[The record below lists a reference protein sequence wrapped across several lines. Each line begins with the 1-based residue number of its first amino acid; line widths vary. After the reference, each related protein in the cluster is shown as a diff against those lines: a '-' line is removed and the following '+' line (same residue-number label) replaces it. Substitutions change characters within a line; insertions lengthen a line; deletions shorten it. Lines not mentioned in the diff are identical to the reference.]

1 VADERFLLLLALVC
15 LLAGLCLRLPAGLC
29 LLDRWLVLRCARLVL
44 VRSLR
49 CVCALR
55 VCVVLACW
63 LVPALRVCV
72 FRVHSFRGLD
82 QGIQV

>member
-1 VADERFLLLLALVC
+1 MPA
-15 LLAGLCLRLPAGLC
+15 LPAGLC
-29 LLDRWLVLRCARLVL
+29 PVACAALGVA
-44 VRSLR
+44 
-49 CVCALR
+49 CAGALR

-82 QGIQV
+82 QGIQG